1 MLQAGSWWYVTL
13 VLFIE
18 SLYDDKLTVG
28 RDGLL
33 LPRRCPGGMYFTFLM
48 VLSLINPL

>member
-13 VLFIE
+13 LLPIE
-18 SLYDDKLTVG
+18 SIYDDKLTVG

-33 LPRRCPGGMYFTFLM
+33 LPCRCPGGMYFTSLM
-48 VLSLINPL
+48 VLALISPL